1 MSKHFFIAWIAVFIV
16 WMLGDF
22 GVHGFWL
29 APAYMEH
36 ASLYRTMES
45 QQQYMIWMILAHLVM
60 AGGVSWIY
68 GRGVTSAAWT
78 GQGIRFGLALATIT
92 SSTYMIY
99 YSIMPLP
106 HGLVLNQLIGNT
118 AVMLLVGLA
127 AAFAWKGSKAE

>member
-1 MSKHFFIAWIAVFIV
+1 MSKHFFIAWVAVFVV

-29 APAYMEH
+29 APQYMEH

-45 QQQYMIWMILAHLVM
+45 QQHYMIWMVLAHLVM
-60 AGGVSWIY
+60 AGGVAWIY
-68 GRGVTSAAWT
+68 GRGATSAPWM
-78 GQGIRFGLALATIT
+78 GQGLRFGMALATIT

-106 HGLVLNQLIGNT
+106 YQLVLCQLIGNT
-118 AVMLLVGLA
+118 VVMLLVGIA
-127 AAFAWKGSKAE
+127 ASMAWKGAKAS